1 MKLTHTQAYLLGSI
15 AKHSDNYRR
24 AITSLQSSV
33 EAGLKNGPRHG
44 IHIDVA
50 NKAHFASQIIEELLD
65 QLYEEF
71 ADLPSETISTFVN
84 LAINPTERG
93 TRRRFTVDEEF

>member
-24 AITSLQSSV
+24 AITSLQSSI
-33 EAGLKNGPRHG
+33 EAGLRNGPRHG
-44 IHIDVA
+44 VHIEAA
-50 NKAHFASQIIEELLD
+50 NKAHYASQIIEELLD

-71 ADLPSETISTFVN
+71 ADLDHTEISRIVN
-84 LAINPTERG
+84 LAINPTDRG
-93 TRRRFTVDEEF
+93 TRRRFNVDEEV